1 MKRTVAVLAFALV
14 CALYFGPS
22 VSALVT
28 NGSFEAGN
36 FSGWTKSSFIN
47 NGFSQPLGAGGADL
61 SAIVGGAGVAP
72 LSLSD
77 PRSNNNLRY
86 PAYGNYTARVNSQNS
101 YSSGGFSRNG
111 NRIVQTLPA
120 YVDPSD
126 GLAHVKFTYAAVMV
140 NPTSSAHTNEQKPYF
155 RVRVINE
162 TNANDVLH
170 DFQSFVGEAGKNW
183 QNGASFGSS
192 EFWQYLDW
200 TLIDLKSSPA
210 HPVNPLDSIRIEVLA
225 AGCEP
230 SGHPG
235 YVYIDEITDN
245 EVAGPTVQATG
256 PPTAGSGSAIT
267 YTYNYRNGS
276 TQTINPT
283 ITATQ
288 PTGVVFGS
296 VSDNTNC
303 ALNAG
308 TVTCNYSNLAAGGTG
323 SFTVTGTVTASTG
336 TTVAHGAYQ
345 IAATGFPTLGGQ
357 TVFTNVATSSTATAI
372 TSSANPSVSGQ
383 NATLTATVSSA
394 GGTPTGTVQFT
405 VGGVNYGA
413 PVTLSGG
420 TAQLSTAG
428 FPVGANNVQAIY
440 SGGPGFTGSTSP
452 VFSQTVNP
460 ANSVVTVSTSPNPA
474 VTGQGFTITANVA
487 AVAPGSGTPTGTV
500 TFYVDGVPV
509 CTAVVLASGQATC
522 NAPGMPAGNHVVAA
536 TYSGNPNFNGNTGT
550 QSGGTTVNPANTTLG
565 LSASPNPSQS
575 GQAVTVTATVAPVS
589 PGAGT
594 PTGTV
599 TFSVNGS
606 PVCVNAPMSGA
617 QATCNLPTQNAG
629 NHPVIATYNG
639 DANFNTSNGSL
650 VGGLT
655 VNPANTTVG
664 LSASPNPS
672 VNGQAVTVT
681 ATVAPVAPGTG
692 TPTGTVT
699 FSVNGS
705 AVCTNAPM
713 TGAQAT
719 CNLPSQNPGNHPVTA
734 TYNGE
739 ANFNTSNGSLTG
751 GLTVNPANTTLGL
764 SASPNPSVTGQGV
777 TVTATVAPIAPGT
790 GTPTGTVTFSVNGN
804 VVCLNVALVAG
815 QATCNLPSQF
825 AGNHA
830 VTATYGGSP
839 NFNGSNG
846 TLTGGWIVNPA
857 NTTTAVASS
866 ANPSVAGQSVTF
878 TATVS
883 PVAPG
888 SGTPTGTVT
897 FSIDGSPV
905 CTNAAMTGNQATC
918 SSSNFNSG
926 NHPVS
931 ATYNGDANYNGS
943 TGSLVGGQG
952 VGAAATSTAVTS
964 SVNPSV
970 TGQSVTFTATVT
982 TVAPGSGTPTGTA
995 TFSVDGNPVCV
1006 NAALT
1011 AGVATCTSSN
1021 FTPGTHPV
1029 SVTYNGDAN
1038 SNTSIG
1044 TLAGGQVVDAAS
1056 TSTAVASSVN
1066 PSVTGQSVTFTATV
1080 SSVAPGSGTPT
1091 GTVTFSVDGSPVCT
1105 NAAMAAGVATCT
1117 SSAFTAG
1124 THPVSAT
1131 YNGSANH
1138 NSSTGTLAGGQVVN
1152 AASTSTAVASSVN
1165 PSVTGQ
1171 SVTFTATVS
1180 SNAPGSGTPTGTV
1193 TFSVDGSAVCT
1204 NAAMTAGVAT
1214 CTSSAFNAG
1223 THPVSAT
1230 YNADANY
1237 NASTGSLAGGQVVNK
1252 ADTTT
1257 GVSASANP
1265 AVFGQTVTFTANVTA
1280 NAPGAGTP
1288 TGDVTFVVDGNTL
1301 CAAAVMSGG
1310 SATCSTSS
1318 LSVGSHTVSANYN
1331 SDANFNG
1338 SNGMLAGG
1346 QSVGKSDTTTVVMGS
1361 QNPSVYGQP
1370 VTFTATVAPVEPG
1383 VGTPSGTVSFN
1394 FDGIVLCDNVAM
1406 TAAQATCT
1414 VSSLMGGTHVVTAA
1428 YNGDSNFNISAGS
1441 LNGGPHVVS
1450 KVDSVMAITNQAQ
1463 LDTPTHVGE
1472 SYPVNWTVT
1481 LVAPGSGTPTGNV
1494 TVSDGSASCTAA
1506 VAAQTCNLTSTTPG
1520 TKTITGTYAGDG
1532 NVNGSSATPAS
1543 HLVNV
1548 MITGRVQQ
1556 FVSGGSN
1563 TDMSGV
1569 TVSLSGSTT
1578 ATVTTDSN
1586 GRFTFTQ
1593 LAGGGSFV
1601 VAPAAGG
1608 FTFDPLS
1615 RSYSNVNT
1623 NVMNANFVGY
1633 DAAAG
1638 VRHLRVISQYLIPG
1652 DDVIIPL
1659 NLEARGNEYS
1669 MDFSLGYSA
1678 NPLKVAEVECGA
1690 DAPGCSITSDASNF
1704 EKLGISVTFATP
1716 LTPGDR
1722 EVVKV
1727 RFRSHGNINVG
1738 NTLLTFGDEPMVK
1751 ASFDSDGNP
1760 LATTYTDGAVIY
1772 ARGMESDVSGRYSG
1786 DGGLLANDIVAI
1798 RHFVVRN
1805 LVPHPLYNEFQ
1816 RADSAPAVTKGDGML
1831 DATDIVQARRFISGL
1846 DPSVAPGGPYRP
1858 ILQVLSPQRGVAND
1872 RTVSIGEATAYG
1884 SREVAVPITMNGNGD
1899 EVAASFTLEFD
1910 PSKLTDPR
1918 VELADG
1924 IDAVLT
1930 FDSTKP
1936 GRVTVLIDSPS
1947 QLTFAKSERQLVNIR
1962 FTVAGGS
1969 HGGVAA
1975 ISFGSEPTPS
1985 VVSDANGRKLDAGFI
2000 DGSVNLSGS
2009 GASDTAISGRVQTP
2023 DGRGL
2028 RNAQVVL
2035 TDANGKTRTVTTGS
2049 FGNYRFEG
2057 PAIGGQLTLTVMSR
2071 RYTFE
2076 PRTLSTRGDR
2086 SNIDLIARN

>member
-1 MKRTVAVLAFALV
+1 MAFALV

-36 FSGWTKSSFIN
+36 FSGWTKSTFIN
-47 NGFSQPLGAGGADL
+47 NGLSAPPGAGGNDL
-61 SAIVGGAGVAP
+61 SAIVGGPGVPA
-72 LSLSD
+72 LSLTD
-77 PRSNNNLRY
+77 PRTNNNLQY
-86 PAYGNYTARVNSQNS
+86 PAFGNYTARVNNHLS
-101 YSSGGFSRNG
+101 YSSGGNSRNG
-111 NRIVQTLPA
+111 NRIEQTLPA
-120 YVDPSD
+120 YIDPSD

-140 NPTSSAHTNEQKPYF
+140 NPSSPHTNENKPYF
-155 RVRVINE
+155 RVRVV
-162 TNANDVLH
+162 NASNGNDVLH

-183 QNGASFGSS
+183 QNGAAFGGS
-192 EFWQYLDW
+192 EFWQYLNW

-210 HPVNPLDSIRIEVLA
+210 HPVTAGDSIVIEVIA
-225 AGCEP
+225 AGCQL

-235 YVYIDEITDN
+235 YVYVDEITDN
-245 EVAGPTVQATG
+245 DIAGPTVQATG
-256 PPTAGSGSAIT
+256 PATASSGSAIT
-267 YTYNYRNGS
+267 YTYNYRNGAGS
-276 TQTINPT
+276 TTSPT

-308 TVTCNYSNLAAGGTG
+308 TVTCNYPNLAPGATG
-323 SFTVTGTVTASTG
+323 SLTVTGTVTASNG
-336 TTVAHGAYQ
+336 ATVAHGAYQ

-357 TVFTNVATSSTATAI
+357 TVLTNVTTSTTSTAI

-383 NATLTATVSSA
+383 NATLTATVTSA

-452 VFSQTVNP
+452 VFAQTVNP

-474 VTGQGFTITANVA
+474 VTGQGFTITANVTPA
-487 AVAPGSGTPTGTV
+487 APGSGTPTGTV

-522 NAPGMPAGNHVVAA
+522 NAPGMPAGNHVVTA
-536 TYSGNPNFNGNTGT
+536 TYSGNSNFNGNTGT

-565 LSASPNPSQS
+565 LTASPNPSAVGQS
-575 GQAVTVTATVAPVS
+575 VTVTATVAPVA
-589 PGAGT
+589 PGFGT

-606 PVCVNAPMSGA
+606 PVCTNVAMTGA

-629 NHPVIATYNG
+629 NHPVVATYNG
-639 DANFNTSNGSL
+639 DANFNGSNGSL

-655 VNPANTTVG
+655 VNPANTTLG

-672 VNGQAVTVT
+672 VTGQSVTVTATVAPVAPGTGTPTGTITFSINGSPVCTNVAMTGAQATCNLPSQNVGNHPVTATYGGDTNFNGSNGSLTGGLTVNPASTTLGLSASPNPSVTGQGVTVT

-699 FSVNGS
+699 FSVNGNV
-705 AVCTNAPM
+705 VCLNVPVVA
-713 TGAQAT
+713 GVAT
-719 CNLPSQNPGNHPVTA
+719 CNLPSQLAGNHVVTA
-734 TYNGE
+734 TYGGSPNYNG
-739 ANFNTSNGSLTG
+739 SNGTLTG
-751 GLTVNPANTTLGL
+751 GLTVNPANTTT
-764 SASPNPSVTGQGV
+764 S
-777 TVTATVAPIAPGT
+777 
-790 GTPTGTVTFSVNGN
+790 
-804 VVCLNVALVAG
+804 
-815 QATCNLPSQF
+815 
-825 AGNHA
+825 
-830 VTATYGGSP
+830 
-839 NFNGSNG
+839 
-846 TLTGGWIVNPA
+846 
-857 NTTTAVASS
+857 VASS
-866 ANPSVAGQSVTF
+866 ANPSVAGQLVTF
-878 TATVS
+878 TATVTAVS
-883 PVAPG
+883 PG

-918 SSSNFNSG
+918 SSSSFSAG

-952 VGAAATSTAVTS
+952 VGSAATSTAVAS

-982 TVAPGSGTPTGTA
+982 TVAPGTGTPTGTA
-995 TFSVDGNPVCV
+995 TFSIDGNPVCV

-1011 AGVATCTSSN
+1011 AGVATCSSSN

-1038 SNTSIG
+1038 SNG
-1044 TLAGGQVVDAAS
+1044 
-1056 TSTAVASSVN
+1056 
-1066 PSVTGQSVTFTATV
+1066 
-1080 SSVAPGSGTPT
+1080 
-1091 GTVTFSVDGSPVCT
+1091 
-1105 NAAMAAGVATCT
+1105 
-1117 SSAFTAG
+1117 
-1124 THPVSAT
+1124 
-1131 YNGSANH
+1131 
-1138 NSSTGTLAGGQVVN
+1138 STGTLAGGQVVN

-1171 SVTFTATVS
+1171 SVTFTATVA

-1204 NAAMTAGVAT
+1204 NAAITAGVAT

-1237 NASTGSLAGGQVVNK
+1237 NASTGSLAGGQVVYK

-1318 LSVGSHTVSANYN
+1318 LSVGSHTVLANYN

-1338 SNGMLAGG
+1338 SSGTLAGG
-1346 QSVGKSDTTTVVMGS
+1346 QSVGKSDTTTVVTGS

-1370 VTFTATVAPVEPG
+1370 VTFTATVAPVAPG

-1450 KVDSVMAITNQAQ
+1450 KADSVMTITNQAQ
-1463 LDTPTHVGE
+1463 LDSPSHVGE
-1472 SYPVNWTVT
+1472 SYPVNWAVT

-1506 VAAQTCNLTSTTPG
+1506 VAAQTCSLTSTTPG
-1520 TKTITGTYAGDG
+1520 TKTITAIYAGDG
-1532 NVNGSSATPAS
+1532 NVNGSSAAPAS

-1569 TVSLSGSTT
+1569 TVSLSGSAAAT
-1578 ATVTTDSN
+1578 ATTDSN

-1601 VAPAAGG
+1601 VAPVAGG
-1608 FTFDPLS
+1608 FTFDPIS
-1615 RSYSNVNT
+1615 RSYSAVNT
-1623 NVMNANFVGY
+1623 NVMNANFIGY
-1633 DAAAG
+1633 ESAAG
-1638 VRHLRVISQYLIPG
+1638 VRDLRVISQYLIPG

-1704 EKLGISVTFATP
+1704 EKLGINVTFATP
-1716 LTPGDR
+1716 PSPGDR

-1727 RFRSHGNINVG
+1727 RFRSHGNVNVG

-1751 ASFDSDGNP
+1751 ASFDSEGNP

-1798 RHFVVRN
+1798 RLFVVGN
-1805 LVPHPLYNEFQ
+1805 QIPHPLYNEFQ

-1846 DPSVAPGGPYRP
+1846 DPSVAPGGPYRQITLP
-1858 ILQVLSPQRGVAND
+1858 PTAQRNASND
-1872 RTVSIGEATAYG
+1872 RSISVGEATAYG
-1884 SREVAVPITMNGNGD
+1884 SGEVAIPVTMNGNGD

-1910 PSKLTDPR
+1910 PSKLADPR
-1918 VELADG
+1918 VELANG
-1924 IDAVLT
+1924 IEAVLT
-1930 FDSTKP
+1930 SDVTKP
-1936 GRVTVLIDSPS
+1936 GRVTVLIDSASP
-1947 QLTFAKSERQLVNIR
+1947 LTFAKSERQLMNIR
-1962 FTVAGGS
+1962 FTAAAMS
-1969 HGGVAA
+1969 RGGVAE
-1975 ISFGSEPTPS
+1975 IGFGSDPTPS
-1985 VVSDANGRKLDAGFI
+1985 VVSDANGRKLDAGF
-2000 DGSVNLSGS
+2000 VNGRVSLSGG
-2009 GASDTAISGRVQTP
+2009 GASDTEASGRVQTP

-2035 TDANGKTRTVTTGS
+2035 TDADGKVRTVTTGS
-2049 FGNYRFEG
+2049 FGNFRFEG
-2057 PAIGGQLTLTVMSR
+2057 LPLSGEFTLTVISR
-2071 RYTFE
+2071 RYSFE
-2076 PRTLSTRGDR
+2076 PRLLSIGGDR
-2086 SNIDLIARN
+2086 SNISLIANK